1 MAEETH
7 NRQRVAVGVQ
17 WSEELVEDLTR
28 EVFDIYFHANILPT
42 SGRKPSKRSVGR
54 WECRSIR

>member
-28 EVFDIYFHANILPT
+28 EVFDIYFHAKYSADNAWTPG
-42 SGRKPSKRSVGR
+42 SAYAG
-54 WECRSIR
+54 